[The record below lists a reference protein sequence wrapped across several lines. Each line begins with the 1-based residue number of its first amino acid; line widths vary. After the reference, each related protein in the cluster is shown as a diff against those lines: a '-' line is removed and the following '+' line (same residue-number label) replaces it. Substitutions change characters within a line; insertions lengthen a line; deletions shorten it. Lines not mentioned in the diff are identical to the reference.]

1 MICVLTVCC
10 VTHTSYSDMSPISI
24 FLKGMAM
31 GAANVIP
38 GVSGGTIA
46 LITGIYERLINAI
59 KSVDLT
65 ALKHLLKGEWRVFWT
80 VTDGAFL
87 LALFAGIG
95 FSIVTLA
102 KLLEY
107 LLRTQET
114 LTMAFFF
121 GLILVSIYFVG
132 KTVRR
137 WSPSGIVSLLV
148 GIAIA
153 VGIALLAPASEN
165 SAFGYVFL
173 CGIVAMC
180 SMILPGLS
188 GSFVLIIMGNYALI
202 LAAIGNA
209 NLAILIPLAL
219 GCGFGLVAFSHVLA
233 WIFKHFHDQTIA
245 LMTGFI
251 AGSLAIIWPWKETL
265 VAVIER
271 EGKPAKEVV
280 TGYDWYLPAI
290 DTSTAIAALLMAA
303 GMLALYLIEKFA
315 GSPEEVTS

>member
-1 MICVLTVCC
+1 
-10 VTHTSYSDMSPISI
+10 MSSISI

-59 KSVDLT
+59 KSADLT
-65 ALKHLLKGEWRVFWT
+65 ALRHLLKGEWRVFWT
-80 VTDGAFL
+80 ITDGSFL

-95 FSIVTLA
+95 FSIITLA
-102 KLLEY
+102 KLLEF
-107 LLRTQET
+107 LLQKHET

-132 KTVRR
+132 KTVRQ
-137 WSPSGIVSLLV
+137 WSVSTVAALLIGIVV
-148 GIAIA
+148 A

-202 LAAIGNA
+202 LAAIGSA
-209 NLAILIPLAL
+209 NLSVLIPLAL
-219 GCGFGLVAFSHVLA
+219 GCAFGLVAFSHLLA
-233 WIFKHFHDQTIA
+233 LIFKHFHDQTIA

-265 VAVIER
+265 VAMIER
-271 EGKPAKEVV
+271 EGKAAKEVV
-280 TGYDWYLPAI
+280 TGYNWYMPPL
-290 DTSTAIAALLMAA
+290 DTNTLLALALIVA
-303 GMLALYLIEKFA
+303 GMAALYLIEKFA
-315 GSPEEVTS
+315 GTADAG

>member
-1 MICVLTVCC
+1 
-10 VTHTSYSDMSPISI
+10 
-24 FLKGMAM
+24 M

-59 KSVDLT
+59 KSVDPT
-65 ALKHLLKGEWRVFWT
+65 SLKHLLKGEWRAFWT
-80 VTDGAFL
+80 QTDGSFL

-107 LLRTQET
+107 LLTTHET

-137 WSPSGIVSLLV
+137 WSVSSLLALLIGIVV
-148 GIAIA
+148 AI
-153 VGIALLAPASEN
+153 GIALLAPASEN
-165 SAFGYVFL
+165 SGFGYVFL

-202 LAAIGNA
+202 LAAIGSVDFSV
-209 NLAILIPLAL
+209 LIPLAL
-219 GCGFGLVAFSHVLA
+219 GCGFGLIAFSHLLA
-233 WIFKHFHDQTIA
+233 LIFKHFHDQTIA

-251 AGSLAIIWPWKETL
+251 AGSLAIIWPWKNTL
-265 VAVIER
+265 STMIER
-271 EGKPAKEVV
+271 EGKLPKEVV
-280 TGYDWYLPAI
+280 TGYDWYLPAMESP
-290 DTSTAIAALLMAA
+290 TLTALVLMV
-303 GMLALYLIEKFA
+303 GGVLALYAIEKFA
-315 GSPEEVTS
+315 GASNT

>member
-1 MICVLTVCC
+1 
-10 VTHTSYSDMSPISI
+10 
-24 FLKGMAM
+24 M

-59 KSVDLT
+59 KSFDLR
-65 ALKHLLKGEWRVFWT
+65 AAKLLLSKQWQAFWT
-80 VTDGAFL
+80 STDSTFL

-95 FSIVTLA
+95 VSIVSLA

-107 LLRTQET
+107 LLESRET

-132 KTVRR
+132 KTVRQ
-137 WSPSGIVSLLV
+137 WTPTVCIMLLIGIIIAA
-148 GIAIA
+148 GIAF
-153 VGIALLAPASEN
+153 LAPASEN
-165 SAFGYVFL
+165 SSFFYVFL

-209 NLAILIPLAL
+209 DLNILIPLAL
-219 GCGFGLVAFSHVLA
+219 GCIFGMIAFSHLLA

-245 LMTGFI
+245 MMTGFI
-251 AGSLAIIWPWKETL
+251 AGSLLVIWPWKNTITEMI
-265 VAVIER
+265 AR
-271 EGKPAKEVV
+271 EDKPAKEVV
-280 TGYDWYLPAI
+280 TGYEWYLPAVT
-290 DTSTAIAALLMAA
+290 DSNTLLAAGIAAAGGFALFAMEKLAA
-303 GMLALYLIEKFA
+303 K
-315 GSPEEVTS
+315 TS